1 MRITMSCWARFSLFL
16 FIALMAR
23 NWDGAFLG
31 VSAQDKN
38 DAVKGAAIFK
48 IPDGYMR
55 APMRDFRGMFLL
67 DAKKPAGMFVTYPND
82 NETTAALRQRV
93 LKTIAPMF
101 IHDEKEKA
109 ETAIAWETK
118 AIPSHSG
125 DGDGKAEANLYS
137 GAKQDLQVVIYE
149 RTTGPNPFI
158 YGYFAMRHKSPK
170 SDDGKFLDEKGQG
183 VKAFEKLWQSFPN

>member
-1 MRITMSCWARFSLFL
+1 MRITRSRFARVSLFL

-23 NWDGAFLG
+23 NWGPSLP
-31 VSAQDKN
+31 VSAQDKS

-55 APMRDFRGMFLL
+55 VPLSDFRGALLL
-67 DAKKPAGMFVTYPND
+67 DPKKPAGMFVTYPDD

-93 LKTIAPMF
+93 LKKIAPMF

-109 ETAIAWETK
+109 ETAITWETK
-118 AIPSHSG
+118 AMPSHTG
-125 DGDGKAEANLYS
+125 DGDGKAEAKLYS
-137 GAKQDLQVVIYE
+137 GAKQELQVVIYE
-149 RTTGPNPFI
+149 RTIGPVPFI

-170 SDDGKFLDEKGQG
+170 SDDGKFLDEQGQG
-183 VKAFEKLWQSFPN
+183 VKAFDKLWQSFPN